1 MRIVNVVRLH
11 FLVKQTFVWMPLII
25 FAGAVALSLAI
36 VALIPADGVIL
47 VGANQAPL
55 WYFFAIGL
63 LALHRT
69 FPFSQALSITRRDF
83 WLGTIGAGTLTSA
96 ALATLFLVGGL
107 IENATDGWGKRG
119 AFFFL
124 DAFGAG
130 SNSTAWLAYFTM
142 ALSSFVAGLA
152 IATIHKR
159 FGVLGLVLTLLAL
172 GVVAAAGVVAITRS
186 ESWGPLIEAITLAGP
201 GVIAAWGL
209 AATAAV
215 AVGGYLLLRRT
226 QP

>member
-1 MRIVNVVRLH
+1 M
-11 FLVKQTFVWMPLII
+11 
-25 FAGAVALSLAI
+25 
-36 VALIPADGVIL
+36 
-47 VGANQAPL
+47 
-55 WYFFAIGL
+55 
-63 LALHRT
+63 
-69 FPFSQALSITRRDF
+69 
-83 WLGTIGAGTLTSA
+83 
-96 ALATLFLVGGL
+96 
-107 IENATDGWGKRG
+107 
-119 AFFFL
+119 
-124 DAFGAG
+124 
-130 SNSTAWLAYFTM
+130 
-142 ALSSFVAGLA
+142 SSFVAGLA

-209 AATAAV
+209 VATAAV